1 MLNLETLDQRR
12 QKIATNFAKKI
23 LKHPEHR
30 NMFKIINFNRTRSG
44 KKVVIPIC
52 RTTRYEK
59 SAIPSLAKI
68 INEKLSH
75 KI

>member
-1 MLNLETLDQRR
+1 MLNLEPLDERR
-12 QKIATNFAKKI
+12 QKIATSFAKKI

-30 NMFKIINFNRTRSG
+30 KLFQFTSDRTRSG
-44 KKVVIPIC
+44 KKVILPNTKTV
-52 RTTRYEK
+52 RYEK
-59 SAIPSLAKI
+59 SPVPSLAKI